1 MGRGGRGERVSAN
14 PRVIHRRAPFFTDAS
29 RELSAILSFLLSSRS
44 RATKRILPALLS
56 RARVTERER
65 ERERE
70 REILGEARGPEVP

>member
-44 RATKRILPALLS
+44 RAT
-56 RARVTERER
+56 